1 MRVLGVLGFLLVTAL
16 AGCGGHSASPESVAR
31 AWSNAINTG
40 NNDAAAKLFADDAQI
55 VQPGH
60 VIRLHSHSEAVA
72 WNAALPCSG
81 TILEV
86 VDADETATV
95 TFRLGN
101 RPSGACDGTG
111 ATVRAIFRVRDGKI
125 VLWHQLGNESAA
137 GTQSI

>member
-1 MRVLGVLGFLLVTAL
+1 M
-16 AGCGGHSASPESVAR
+16 AR

-40 NNDAAAKLFADDAQI
+40 DNDAAAGLFADDAQI
-55 VQPGH
+55 VQPGQ
-60 VIRLHSHSEAVA
+60 VTRLHTHAEAVA

-101 RPSGACDGTG
+101 RPSGTCDGPG
-111 ATVRAIFRVRDGKI
+111 ATVRAIFRVRKGKI
-125 VLWHQLGNESAA
+125 VLWHQLGNETAP